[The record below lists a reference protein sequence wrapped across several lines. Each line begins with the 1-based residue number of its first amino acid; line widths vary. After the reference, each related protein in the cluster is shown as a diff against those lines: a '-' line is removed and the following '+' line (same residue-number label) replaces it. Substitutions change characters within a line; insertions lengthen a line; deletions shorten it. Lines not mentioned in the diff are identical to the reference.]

1 MLALSIYIHD
11 EHNCISEAPDT
22 FNNIVSLL
30 HGTAFIVPSSKGLYT
45 QLQHIKHIYFS
56 VH

>member
-30 HGTAFIVPSSKGLYT
+30 HFIVPSSEGLIYT
-45 QLQHIKHIYFS
+45 
-56 VH
+56 